1 MKKIIITVTFL
12 ISISLISN
20 AQKQETIAK
29 FRITEATNNGNDI
42 SQWYFE
48 RKQFLV
54 FFNDK
59 DKQLCLAN
67 VSGINDE
74 QSYGRVYSL
83 QREKIKETETSYEA
97 DVFSFRWKYSNS
109 YNSETGY
116 ATVSLTKIYKPA
128 GVIFS
133 IKMVLPNLDVLR
145 IKGYMEGTL
154 NLNDYVNN

>member
-1 MKKIIITVTFL
+1 MLKLMLAIIFL
-12 ISISLISN
+12 ISTSLISS

-59 DKQLCLAN
+59 DKQLCMAN

-83 QREKIKETETSYEA
+83 KSESVEETDTNYKI
-97 DVFSFRWKYSNS
+97 DVFSFRWKYFNS
-109 YNSETGY
+109 YDSKSGY
-116 ATVSLTKIYKPA
+116 AAVSFTKIYKPS

-133 IKMVLPNLDVLR
+133 IKIIMPNLDVLK

-154 NLNDYVNN
+154 NLNDYLNN

>member
-1 MKKIIITVTFL
+1 M
-12 ISISLISN
+12 SISLMSR

-74 QSYGRVYSL
+74 QSYGKVIPFK
-83 QREKIKETETSYEA
+83 EK
-97 DVFSFRWKYSNS
+97 R
-109 YNSETGY
+109 
-116 ATVSLTKIYKPA
+116 
-128 GVIFS
+128 
-133 IKMVLPNLDVLR
+133 
-145 IKGYMEGTL
+145 
-154 NLNDYVNN
+154 